1 MPQRAEFVSSLKKLY
16 ERTKTKPDDLFVEAL
31 AVGFEDDYKQSIEI
45 IDKAIYLSSGLD
57 KSLFWVFKA
66 MGLNRL
72 KRDDEALECVE
83 KALQIHKED
92 PLGWNIKG
100 DLLHDLGK
108 YEEALEAYENSIKYS
123 DEYEL
128 PESLL
133 DKVEVL
139 NHLERNEEALKIVN
153 ESLALDSKNP
163 NAWDLKS
170 DILNDLEKHEEALE
184 AAEKGL
190 SFDPEHGDLLNDKG
204 SVLIDLKKYEE
215 SLSYLNKAIQLNPSD
230 DLAWYNK
237 ACALSLLNKK
247 EEALDALTVAI
258 GLDIESIIEMKADK
272 DLENIKNT
280 DRFNRLASQE
290 I

>member
-1 MPQRAEFVSSLKKLY
+1 MGKRAEFVSSLKKLY

-57 KSLFWVFKA
+57 KSLFWIFKA
-66 MGLNRL
+66 MALNRL

-83 KALQIHKED
+83 KSLKIHDED

-108 YEEALEAYENSIKYS
+108 HEESLIAYENSIKYS
-123 DEYEL
+123 DEFEL
-128 PESLL
+128 PEALL
-133 DKVEVL
+133 DKVEIL
-139 NHLERNEEALKIVN
+139 NHLERNEEALKIIN

-170 DILNDLEKHEEALE
+170 DILNDLEKHEESLE
-184 AAEKGL
+184 AAERGL
-190 SFDPEHGDLLNDKG
+190 SIDPEHGDLLIDKG
-204 SVLIDLKKYEE
+204 SVLIDLKRYEE
-215 SLSYLNKAIQLNPSD
+215 SISYLNKAIHLNPSD

-237 ACALSLLNKK
+237 ACVLSLLNKK
-247 EEALDALTVAI
+247 EEALDALTVAT
-258 GLDIESIIEMKADK
+258 GLDPESVIDMKEDD

-280 DRFNRLASQE
+280 ERFNRLLSQE
-290 I
+290 L

>member
-1 MPQRAEFVSSLKKLY
+1 M
-16 ERTKTKPDDLFVEAL
+16 
-31 AVGFEDDYKQSIEI
+31 
-45 IDKAIYLSSGLD
+45 
-57 KSLFWVFKA
+57 WV
-66 MGLNRL
+66 
-72 KRDDEALECVE
+72 
-83 KALQIHKED
+83 
-92 PLGWNIKG
+92 
-100 DLLHDLGK
+100 
-108 YEEALEAYENSIKYS
+108 
-123 DEYEL
+123 
-128 PESLL
+128 
-133 DKVEVL
+133 
-139 NHLERNEEALKIVN
+139 LKIKV
-153 ESLALDSKNP
+153 DSKNP

-215 SLSYLNKAIQLNPSD
+215 SISYLNKAIQLNPSD

-258 GLDIESIIEMKADK
+258 GLDPESIIEMKEDK